1 MEATSKDKTL
11 IPVIRAIK
19 TNDFSNKQII
29 HQYNKIKDE
38 LSVYQ
43 DKLVLRGS
51 RIVIPEIFRL
61 NIVKVAH
68 EGHLGIDKTKQLIR
82 DRVWFLNFYLMIT
95 SFKIYF

>member
-11 IPVIRAIK
+11 ISVIRAIK

-29 HQYNKIKDE
+29 HQYSKIKDE

-61 NIVKVAH
+61 DIVKIAH
-68 EGHLGIDKTKQLIR
+68 EGHLGIVKTKKLIR
-82 DRVWFLNFYLMIT
+82 DREWFPGIDKMVEN
-95 SFKIYF
+95 